1 MRGKRYCVL
10 QKNVVK
16 NKTLF
21 QLIQIK
27 FLASENHSLQF
38 FQIPFSEKI
47 ILGKSFIP
55 ASGNLF
61 SV

>member
-38 FQIPFSEKI
+38 FQIPFNENI
-47 ILGKSFIP
+47 ILSKSFIP